1 MKTLEFRDGSFPVT
15 DAVAQHLEALETY
28 QLTYKEAMRKMNDR
42 FLTERINKAHKT
54 AVDEHLARYR
64 Q

>member
-1 MKTLEFRDGSFPVT
+1 MKKVEFRDGTHDVT
-15 DAVAQHLEALETY
+15 DAVATHLEGFETY
-28 QLTYKEAMRKMNDR
+28 TMTYKEAMRKMNDR
-42 FLTERINKAHKT
+42 FLTDRINKAQKT